1 MSFAL
6 YLILFKKKKKK
17 LVEKQELRLRL
28 WKMGENEEPIN
39 ARTRAFNV
47 VKSRIWCVE
56 KLTKKKLFPV
66 STTQKETII
75 IRLLLLNSR
84 SLIFFLFIYLFII
97 FNSKFLPSWARL
109 APSIYISPFFN
120 ASFFFF
126 SSLIPLLHLLFRKFS
141 FLLYS
146 RYSTRYIYVQI
157 ILCV

>member
-1 MSFAL
+1 MNFAL
-6 YLILFKKKKKK
+6 YLILFKEKKK

-47 VKSRIWCVE
+47 VKARIWCVE

-66 STTQKETII
+66 STTQKETTII
-75 IRLLLLNSR
+75 IRLLFLNSR
-84 SLIFFLFIYLFII
+84 SLIFFLFII

-109 APSIYISPFFN
+109 APSPPQYIFPLSSTPVFF
-120 ASFFFF
+120 
-126 SSLIPLLHLLFRKFS
+126 LLFFLCFISLYSFS
-141 FLLYS
+141 ENFLLYS